1 VAANG
6 KNLDL
11 PPHNNL
17 IATNFELLPEDA
29 SLSTRP
35 QLVQQ
40 WDGMADLWYK
50 KDDHF
55 KQPKGIVACKIYTGD
70 LHFGRSPLATVFT
83 EVWKRVLQEKLRE
96 F

>member
-1 VAANG
+1 MAANG